1 MNALSSTLRAL
12 TLPEQWIAWAGKVG
26 SRSVRFGAPVPRSHS
41 TRSEVRLTA
50 RADLS

>member
-1 MNALSSTLRAL
+1 MNGLSSTLRAL

-26 SRSVRFGAPVPRSHS
+26 SRSFRFGAPVRRSHS
-41 TRSEVRLTA
+41 TQTEVRLIA